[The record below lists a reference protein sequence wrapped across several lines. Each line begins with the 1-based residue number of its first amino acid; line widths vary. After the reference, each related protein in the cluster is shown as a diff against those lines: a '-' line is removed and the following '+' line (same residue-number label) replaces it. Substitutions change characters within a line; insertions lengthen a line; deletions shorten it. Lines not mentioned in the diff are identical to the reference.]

1 MDIQI
6 AKPEKTAST
15 PKPRKKQPTGFVFYR
30 GPSLI
35 DGSPIVGVCL
45 VGTSTNVKTG
55 AMVQTYILRADVHP
69 VEAVKTGSDVSICGE
84 CPHRLRARFWIDKK
98 GRQRGGMKRTC
109 YVNLGHGPT
118 AVFSGLIRGIY
129 PSVNPALLSKLKGR
143 MLRLGTYG
151 DPAAIPKAYWNML
164 LDSGISGHTGYTH
177 QWQTSLGNV
186 WLGKLMAS
194 VDNAQER
201 LKAWENGWRTFAVLN
216 TSETHKTAQSAT
228 CPSSKEYTEKT
239 GKKVQCADCK
249 LCNGAKANVAIQ
261 GHGIG
266 WVDQPSQS
274 QRISLV

>member
-1 MDIQI
+1 M
-6 AKPEKTAST
+6 KVEKKAST
-15 PKPRKKQPTGFVFYR
+15 QANRKKQPTGFVFYR

-45 VGTSTNVKTG
+45 IGTSSNAKTG
-55 AMVQTYILRADVHP
+55 AMVQTYILRSDVHP
-69 VEAVKTGSDVSICGE
+69 VEAVKNGADVAICGE
-84 CPHRLRARFWIDKK
+84 CPHRLRARFWVDKH

-118 AVFSGLIRGIY
+118 AVFSGLMRGIY
-129 PSVNPALLSKLKGR
+129 PGLNPALLSKLRGR

-164 LDSGISGHTGYTH
+164 LDAGISGHTGYTH

-194 VDNAQER
+194 VDNATER
-201 LKAWENGWRTFAVLN
+201 LKAWKNGWRTFAVLN

-249 LCNGAKANVAIQ
+249 LCNGAKADVAIQ

-266 WVDQPSQS
+266 WVDQTSQS
-274 QRISLV
+274 QRINLL